1 MIYEIKAYLT
11 VLCFALSHLQMLWFL
26 QIEGKTLHQQ
36 KDHMIFCS
44 GLESYHAKSA
54 STPVSPFFE
63 MESFEPQIWTSHFS
77 NPQKFENSL
86 FGIFWN
92 LYFDQLLNVNLMK
105 FYLESIRM
113 KTSSLSYEIPSR
125 CAKLKRLGRLQW
137 VTSLTYLDKFLS
149 CWLLIISINAFF
161 PFPTCCY
168 AHILLS
174 SS

>member
-63 MESFEPQIWTSHFS
+63 MESFEPHISATL
-77 NPQKFENSL
+77 KSL
-86 FGIFWN
+86 KI
-92 LYFDQLLNVNLMK
+92 V
-105 FYLESIRM
+105 YLEFSGIC
-113 KTSSLSYEIPSR
+113 TLI
-125 CAKLKRLGRLQW
+125 
-137 VTSLTYLDKFLS
+137 S
-149 CWLLIISINAFF
+149 CWMLI
-161 PFPTCCY
+161 
-168 AHILLS
+168 
-174 SS
+174 